1 MLSTSRTLQH
11 DALALLQQYSNYIPP
26 LLLLISS
33 TLANV
38 GTPPAHSLL
47 TSAIAWT
54 ALCVVASVGLR
65 RWRTQTGGSGSGGN
79 ARRLAWAA
87 GGLLALGRVCEK
99 AVDGR
104 GIWWANVCVYLVR
117 NALSGMLLKS
127 CRLVGSTS
135 SDITRLP
142 PILNPQPERF

>member
-11 DALALLQQYSNYIPP
+11 DALALLRQYSNFIPP
-26 LLLLISS
+26 IILLVSS

-54 ALCVVASVGLR
+54 ALCVIASVGLR
-65 RWRTQTGGSGSGGN
+65 RWKTQGGSSGGN

-104 GIWWANVCVYLVR
+104 GIWWANVCVYLVG
-117 NALSGMLLKS
+117 NALSGMFAKVVSFGRVYFL
-127 CRLVGSTS
+127 
-135 SDITRLP
+135 
-142 PILNPQPERF
+142 